1 MHVAIQVRI
10 DNLTAEQIV
19 ACLRDAFT
27 DAVPIE
33 QAREN
38 SSVLN
43 AGQKSAST
51 IKYAC
56 RPTNES
62 IALFSMP
69 GGGMVGCVLEFVYSS
84 NETLLALTEYTVD
97 VIERQVKR
105 SRGKFHFLKARLED
119 VSSLG
124 TAVEGTPLHWF
135 NRVRMHVAQRD
146 LLNKLVVVTTLV
158 GIGSFMTDLKAGAV
172 LAGVGVV
179 VSLAVSLAQAA
190 WERRRVEW
198 RIR

>member
-1 MHVAIQVRI
+1 
-10 DNLTAEQIV
+10 
-19 ACLRDAFT
+19 
-27 DAVPIE
+27 
-33 QAREN
+33 
-38 SSVLN
+38 
-43 AGQKSAST
+43 
-51 IKYAC
+51 
-56 RPTNES
+56 
-62 IALFSMP
+62 
-69 GGGMVGCVLEFVYSS
+69 MVGCVLEFVYSS

-105 SRGKFHFLKARLED
+105 SRGKFHFLKAQLED